1 MNLQDTNST
10 LMTAAVGIWLVVL
23 TAVPMLCASWLSQ
36 GGLIALICLEAA
48 LSMALL
54 AVKVR
59 ARKAQQEKRQV
70 SALRTA
76 IDRGILTN

>member
-1 MNLQDTNST
+1 MNPQDTNST

-23 TAVPMLCASWLSQ
+23 TAVPVLCASWLSQ
-36 GGLIALICLEAA
+36 GGLIALISLEAV

-54 AVKVR
+54 MVKVR

-70 SALRTA
+70 SAIRAA
-76 IDRGILTN
+76 IDRGILY